1 MLKLQL
7 ESGKS
12 FPWYSLILPAKSIGV
27 CDGNMRRKI
36 STELAYVYGIVLIA
50 LGVMLME
57 KADFGMSMVVAPA
70 YLLYRWLSPAWNF
83 FTFGMA
89 EYCLQAMLLII
100 MVLMIRRFR
109 ISYLFSFVT
118 AVIYGFVLDGFMA
131 LGTMLPGD
139 MIWQRI
145 IYYCLGMLFCSAG
158 VSAMFHTY
166 ISPEVYELFVK
177 EVSAHFHISITKFK
191 TAYDCVSC
199 LIGILMSFL
208 VFGLWH
214 FEGVKW
220 GTVLCALI
228 NGWIIGRFSA
238 LYNKHFSF
246 FDRFNWRKFFES

>member
-1 MLKLQL
+1 MK
-7 ESGKS
+7 
-12 FPWYSLILPAKSIGV
+12 
-27 CDGNMRRKI
+27 RKF
-36 STELAYVYGIVLIA
+36 STELAYVCGIVFIA

-57 KADFGMSMVVAPA
+57 KSDFGVSMVVAPA
-70 YLLYRWLSPAWNF
+70 YLLYRWLSPTWGF

-89 EYCLQAMLLII
+89 EYCFQAFLLLIMTLI
-100 MVLMIRRFR
+100 IRRFR

-118 AVIYGFVLDGFMA
+118 AVIYGLVLDGFMA
-131 LGTMLPGD
+131 LGALLPAG

-145 IYYCLGMLFCSAG
+145 IYYCLGMLFSAAG

-177 EVSAHFHISITKFK
+177 EVSAHFHININKFK

-208 VFGLWH
+208 VFGFGR

-220 GTVLCALI
+220 GTILCAAV

-238 LYNKHFSF
+238 LYEKHWTFY
-246 FDRFNWRKFFES
+246 DRFHWRRYFE